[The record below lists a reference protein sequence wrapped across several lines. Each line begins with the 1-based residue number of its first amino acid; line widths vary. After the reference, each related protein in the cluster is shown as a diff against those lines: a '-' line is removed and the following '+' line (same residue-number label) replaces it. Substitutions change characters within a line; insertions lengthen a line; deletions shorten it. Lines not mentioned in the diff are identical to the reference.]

1 MYFNVEKKE
10 KFPIILQRN
19 VSILFRIKGTLVG
32 KDTTISIAP
41 AESNNYISIE
51 FANYLVIPKSNI
63 GERLHFWDRKQF
75 EISGLQLNVGD
86 YMVTSKFIVSSLWSF
101 DGDIILGLP
110 WIKTLGTFILNAEK
124 KFLTFSYKQK
134 KQ

>member
-1 MYFNVEKKE
+1 MI
-10 KFPIILQRN
+10 P
-19 VSILFRIKGTLVG
+19 
-32 KDTTISIAP
+32 
-41 AESNNYISIE
+41 ESNIREEIE
-51 FANYLVIPKSNI
+51 F
-63 GERLHFWDRKQF
+63 WDKKQI

-134 KQ
+134 RITFQYITMKLEIEAPTSEEFKDISKMFS